1 MKDGLL
7 NQTVVVVDDPEVAA
21 ALTDVKQW
29 NVVSVFMLQERTLS
43 DAAQRL
49 KMKLPTLTYRVQRL
63 LRLGILELTR
73 TEARRGSPVKYYR
86 AVSRHFFVP
95 FRVTPRATLE
105 TLLHSS
111 HHWFDERVKRALAR
125 AFFEATKDWGV
136 NLYSDE
142 PGDFNISLSPVPE
155 RDDAF
160 VKRSLEPSF
169 PAVYDSNTVLAL
181 KHADAK
187 ALQRELNALFQRYN
201 ALNSEGQHPYLVR
214 LTLVPGIR
222 R

>member
-1 MKDGLL
+1 M
-7 NQTVVVVDDPEVAA
+7 
-21 ALTDVKQW
+21 
-29 NVVSVFMLQERTLS
+29 
-43 DAAQRL
+43 
-49 KMKLPTLTYRVQRL
+49 
-63 LRLGILELTR
+63 
-73 TEARRGSPVKYYR
+73 
-86 AVSRHFFVP
+86 
-95 FRVTPRATLE
+95 
-105 TLLHSS
+105 
-111 HHWFDERVKRALAR
+111 
-125 AFFEATKDWGV
+125 

-142 PGDFNISLSPVPE
+142 PGDFNISLSPAPE

-181 KHADAK
+181 KHTDAK
-187 ALQRELNALFQRYN
+187 ALQRELDALFQRYN